1 LPAAPSRQVTLG
13 IAESTLRP
21 VYLDFAADPH
31 FVAFG
36 DVESG
41 KSSLLR
47 ALVQGITSAYTPD
60 EAAIIVA
67 DYRRGLLGAVPEPH
81 LLGYAGAE
89 GKLTDLIAECAQA
102 MRNRLPG
109 PSVTPEQLRNRSW
122 WRGPELFVLVDD
134 YELVATVGRNPLQPL
149 LEFLPQARDIG
160 LHVIIVRG
168 SGGAGRA
175 LFEPVLQRLRE
186 LGSPGLIMSGTKD
199 EGALLADVK
208 PSPQPPGRGTLVSR
222 RHGTGLVQVA
232 WTKPVES

>member
-1 LPAAPSRQVTLG
+1 
-13 IAESTLRP
+13 
-21 VYLDFAADPH
+21 
-31 FVAFG
+31 
-36 DVESG
+36 
-41 KSSLLR
+41 
-47 ALVQGITSAYTPD
+47 
-60 EAAIIVA
+60 
-67 DYRRGLLGAVPEPH
+67 
-81 LLGYAGAE
+81 
-89 GKLTDLIAECAQA
+89 